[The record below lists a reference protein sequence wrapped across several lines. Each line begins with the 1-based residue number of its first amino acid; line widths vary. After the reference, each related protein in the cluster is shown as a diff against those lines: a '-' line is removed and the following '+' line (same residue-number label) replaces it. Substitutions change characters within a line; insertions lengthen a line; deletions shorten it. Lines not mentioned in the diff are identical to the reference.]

1 MRDDDTF
8 GFWRCKHTRDTST
21 RDGIV
26 EHGGGGWWWDPCRSA
41 EWGARWSWGAKWRID
56 GFGLQL
62 KIGVCKLEIGTG

>member
-1 MRDDDTF
+1 MWDDGTS

-26 EHGGGGWWWDPCRSA
+26 EHGGWWVPCGSA
-41 EWGARWSWGAKWRID
+41 VRGARWRWSAKWRID

-62 KIGVCKLEIGTG
+62 EVGIGKFEIGTG